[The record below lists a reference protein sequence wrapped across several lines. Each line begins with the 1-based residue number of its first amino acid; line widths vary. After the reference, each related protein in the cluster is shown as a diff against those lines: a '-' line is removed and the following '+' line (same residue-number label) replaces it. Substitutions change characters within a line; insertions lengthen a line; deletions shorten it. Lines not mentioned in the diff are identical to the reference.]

1 METTVLDCLPW
12 LSDKLTAEQID
23 ELDKY
28 LADYIDD
35 GISEI
40 PWDVIA
46 DKYQDEILYA
56 TNQGVDLFL
65 STLKNINF
73 DAAWRYH
80 IDHGHMGRLDMC
92 KDEVCLMVNDIMDSF
107 AEKALRL
114 YKLPQGENGIY
125 SYEAYIKTVNS
136 EGLYY
141 WLLQRADHIK
151 VLAPENVKQELIRK
165 IKAMLLVYEE

>member
-28 LADYIDD
+28 LADSIDEA
-35 GISEI
+35 IREI

-56 TNQGVDLFL
+56 IDQGIDLFL
-65 STLKNINF
+65 FTLKNIDF
-73 DAAWRYH
+73 GAAWRYH

-92 KDEVCLMVNDIMDSF
+92 KDEACLMVCDIMDAISSVQ
-107 AEKALRL
+107 
-114 YKLPQGENGIY
+114 YN
-125 SYEAYIKTVNS
+125 
-136 EGLYY
+136 
-141 WLLQRADHIK
+141 
-151 VLAPENVKQELIRK
+151 
-165 IKAMLLVYEE
+165 

>member
-12 LSDKLTAEQID
+12 LSDKLTAKQND

-28 LADYIDD
+28 LANSIDEA
-35 GISEI
+35 IREI

-65 STLKNINF
+65 STLNHINF

-92 KDEVCLMVNDIMDSF
+92 KDEVCLMVNDIMD
-107 AEKALRL
+107 AI
-114 YKLPQGENGIY
+114 YGE
-125 SYEAYIKTVNS
+125 
-136 EGLYY
+136 
-141 WLLQRADHIK
+141 
-151 VLAPENVKQELIRK
+151 
-165 IKAMLLVYEE
+165 

>member
-12 LSDKLTAEQID
+12 LSDKLTAKQND

-28 LADYIDD
+28 LADSIDD

-46 DKYQDEILYA
+46 DQYQDEILYA

-92 KDEVCLMVNDIMDSF
+92 KDEVCLMVCDIMDAISS
-107 AEKALRL
+107 R
-114 YKLPQGENGIY
+114 
-125 SYEAYIKTVNS
+125 
-136 EGLYY
+136 
-141 WLLQRADHIK
+141 
-151 VLAPENVKQELIRK
+151 
-165 IKAMLLVYEE
+165 